1 MRLWSLHPQY
11 LDGKG
16 LVALWREG
24 LLAKKVL
31 EQKTDGYKNHPQLE
45 RFKRS
50 QNPLN
55 AINFYLSEVFKEAER
70 RGYSFNREKIRWTTQ
85 AEKIAVTQGQLHY
98 EFNHLRKKLKN
109 RSCAPW
115 HDLPEMIA
123 PHPLFAVI
131 AGGVEE
137 WERKKG
143 KK

>member
-50 QNPLN
+50 QDPLN
-55 AINFYLSEVFKEAER
+55 AINFYLSEVYREAER
-70 RGYSFNREKIRWTTQ
+70 RGYTFNREKIRWTTQ
-85 AEKIAVTQGQLHY
+85 AEKIEVTQGQLLY
-98 EFNHLRKKLKN
+98 ELNHLRKKLKN
-109 RSCAPW
+109 RACASL
-115 HDLPEMIA
+115 HDLPESVD
-123 PHPLFAVI
+123 PHPLFTVI
-131 AGGVEE
+131 AGEIEE
-137 WERKKG
+137 WERQKETE
-143 KK
+143 